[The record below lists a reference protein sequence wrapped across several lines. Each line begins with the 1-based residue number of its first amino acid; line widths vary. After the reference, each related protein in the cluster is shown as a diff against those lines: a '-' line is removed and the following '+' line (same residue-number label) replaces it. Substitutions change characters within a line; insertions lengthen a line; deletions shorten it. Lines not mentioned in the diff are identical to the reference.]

1 MPDLLTAARAR
12 TAGMVADIGELVR
25 AESPTA
31 DLAAVRRCA
40 ERVADLGSRLTGT
53 HPERLESGGRPHLRW
68 RFGAGDRVL
77 LLGHFDTVWPVGSL
91 AAHPFAV
98 TGGRM
103 TGPGC
108 FDMKAGL
115 VQIFHALALLDEL
128 DGVTVLATGDEETG
142 SPTSRDLV
150 ESEARRVEAVLVL
163 EASEDGALKT
173 ARKGVS
179 TYDLRIGGKA
189 AHAGL
194 EPHRGVNAAVEL
206 AHQIRAVAA
215 LADPS
220 AGTSVTPTVASAG
233 TTRNTVPDAAELLV
247 DVRAATTAEQLR
259 VDTAVRALRPAL
271 SGARLEVI
279 GGPDRAPLQEA
290 SSAPLFALASRLHGE
305 LGLGSLRGVAV
316 GGGSDGNL
324 TAGVGTPTLDGLG
337 AVGGGAHADHE
348 HVIVAELPN
357 RTALLAALVRELTA
371 HPRRSPNPRPRAR
384 AGADEAARTR
394 DHAGETA

>member
-1 MPDLLTAARAR
+1 
-12 TAGMVADIGELVR
+12 MVADIGELVR

-31 DLAAVRRCA
+31 DVAAVRRCA
-40 ERVADLGSRLTGT
+40 EKVAGLGSRLTGT

-77 LLGHFDTVWPVGSL
+77 LLGHFDTVWPVGAL
-91 AAHPFAV
+91 ATHPFAV
-98 TGGRM
+98 TDGRM

-115 VQIFHALALLDEL
+115 VQIFHALALLDDL
-128 DGVTVLATGDEETG
+128 DGVTVLATSDEETG
-142 SPTSRDLV
+142 SGTSRALV
-150 ESEARRVEAVLVL
+150 ESEARRVGAVLVL
-163 EASEDGALKT
+163 EAGEDGALKT

-206 AHQIRAVAA
+206 AHQIQAVAA
-215 LADPS
+215 LGDPA

-247 DVRAATTAEQLR
+247 DVRATTTAEQVR
-259 VDTAVRALRPAL
+259 VDAAVRALRPAL
-271 SGARLEVI
+271 PGARLEVT

-290 SSAPLFALASRLHGE
+290 SSAGLFALASRLYGE
-305 LGLGSLRGVAV
+305 LGLGTLKGVAV

-348 HVIVAELPN
+348 HVIVAELPR

-371 HPRRSPNPRPRAR
+371 RPSDPERHAHS
-384 AGADEAARTR
+384 GADTAARTT